1 MEPPRRLTVFAG
13 SAAGTSPDYARA
25 ATRLGDCLARAGIGV
40 VYGGASVGVMGALA
54 DAALRAGGEVIGVIP
69 QSLVDH
75 EIAHPGLTRLDVVA
89 DMHARKQRMT
99 ELADG
104 FVALPGGAG
113 TLDELFEVWTWQ
125 QLGYHDKPVAFL
137 DVAGYWRPLL
147 DALEGMAAAG
157 FVRRGP
163 LDALVVE
170 SEPEAMLA
178 RLREWPGA

>member
-1 MEPPRRLTVFAG
+1 MSLGSVAVFTG
-13 SAAGTSPDYARA
+13 SASGDDPAYLSA
-25 ATRLGDCLARAGIGV
+25 ATAFGGLLARAGIGL
-40 VYGGASVGVMGALA
+40 VYGGAHVGLMGAVA
-54 DAALRAGGEVIGVIP
+54 DAALAAGGSVVGVIP
-69 QSLVDH
+69 EALVSR
-75 EIAHPGLTRLDVVA
+75 ELAHPGLTELVVVGTMHERKAEMASRA
-89 DMHARKQRMT
+89 DA
-99 ELADG
+99 

-113 TLDELFEVWTWQ
+113 TLEEVFEVWTWQ

-170 SEPEAMLA
+170 SEPEAVLA
-178 RLREWPGA
+178 RLREWRGV